1 MGLIHLN
8 DSKLGNGCGCCVDR
22 HANLGKGMI
31 GLDGLKEFIKLGLY
45 HKIPII
51 LETPD
56 GYVEEIKMITK
67 LRNL

>member
-1 MGLIHLN
+1 
-8 DSKLGNGCGCCVDR
+8 
-22 HANLGKGMI
+22 MI